1 MASSSSVHRRI
12 AVIGGG
18 IAGLGAAHRLSVQH
32 EVTLFEAAN
41 YVGGHTNTVD
51 ITVGGIEGAVDTGFL
66 VFNERT
72 YPQLIALFDA
82 LGVPTAASDMS
93 FSVSVGPHDFEWC
106 GSDLLS
112 LFAQPSN
119 ALSPRFWSM
128 LSDILRFNR
137 QATALARTHTGQG
150 EAAWP
155 LSRWLDAHRY
165 GRPFREGYLLPMA
178 AAIWS
183 CPTDAM
189 MVFPVGSFV
198 RFCDNHGLLQVAQR
212 PRWFTVQGGARQYV
226 ERIVAGLPDVR
237 VGTPVRAVLREPLDQ
252 HRGAAHHGVA
262 VITDH
267 GRDTFDHVILACH
280 SDQALALLPDA
291 SPAER
296 EVLSAIPYQPNRA
309 YLHLDP
315 ALMPRRRRAWASWNY
330 LSAGRF
336 GVDAPGVGHP
346 SVAVTYWLNRLQPLP
361 FKQPVFVTLNP
372 PEAPR
377 PDLTLQVMHYDHPV
391 FDLRAIAAQARLP
404 EIQGQRNTWFA
415 GAWAGYGFH
424 EDGLK
429 AGLAAA
435 QGLLDAEQ
443 GQPQRP
449 AAMAQAA

>member
-1 MASSSSVHRRI
+1 
-12 AVIGGG
+12 
-18 IAGLGAAHRLSVQH
+18 
-32 EVTLFEAAN
+32 
-41 YVGGHTNTVD
+41 
-51 ITVGGIEGAVDTGFL
+51 
-66 VFNERT
+66 
-72 YPQLIALFDA
+72 
-82 LGVPTAASDMS
+82 
-93 FSVSVGPHDFEWC
+93 
-106 GSDLLS
+106 
-112 LFAQPSN
+112 
-119 ALSPRFWSM
+119 
-128 LSDILRFNR
+128 
-137 QATALARTHTGQG
+137 
-150 EAAWP
+150 
-155 LSRWLDAHRY
+155 
-165 GRPFREGYLLPMA
+165 
-178 AAIWS
+178 
-183 CPTDAM
+183 
-189 MVFPVGSFV
+189 
-198 RFCDNHGLLQVAQR
+198 
-212 PRWFTVQGGARQYV
+212 
-226 ERIVAGLPDVR
+226 
-237 VGTPVRAVLREPLDQ
+237 
-252 HRGAAHHGVA
+252 VA